1 MERYGFVNAYC
12 FSDYI
17 TREKGNGYLLDQI
30 DDNNVDYYYY
40 PVFDS
45 YTTLVMKPEEIP
57 GLLIGQNIKIY
68 NKEYEVDVK
77 FYCHCI
83 HGIYQNVEEFY
94 EDNPSMAEESYIPVG
109 AFPADFDNKDW
120 KPSPM
125 NYINS
130 TVDEVVD
137 NALVGAPENFVLF
150 YGKAEGTKLDQIL
163 FFQKVEEKEKVE
175 PGYTVSGTYWAEL
188 QLIIEGGIN

>member
-1 MERYGFVNAYC
+1 MQSIKSASEKVGPIAQFESNGFIFVAELKNC
-12 FSDYI
+12 DIEDF
-17 TREKGNGYLLDQI
+17 Q
-30 DDNNVDYYYY
+30 
-40 PVFDS
+40 
-45 YTTLVMKPEEIP
+45 EE
-57 GLLIGQNIKIY
+57 
-68 NKEYEVDVK
+68 KEYEVDVK

-94 EDNPSMAEESYIPVG
+94 EDNPGMAEESYIPVG

-163 FFQKVEEKEKVE
+163 FFQNVEEKEKVE

-188 QLIIEGGIN
+188 KLLIEGGIN